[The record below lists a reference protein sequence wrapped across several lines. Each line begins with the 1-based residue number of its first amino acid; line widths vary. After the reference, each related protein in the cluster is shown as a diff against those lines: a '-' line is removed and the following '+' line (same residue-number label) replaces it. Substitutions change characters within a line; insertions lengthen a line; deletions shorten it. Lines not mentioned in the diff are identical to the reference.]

1 MATATTLQMDFDLTD
16 TGETWQCV
24 LAGRLDTERCER
36 ITEPLLAR
44 LRESNKAITFDL
56 AEVSFVASSFLRLCI
71 LATRAVGNG
80 NVHLVNT
87 SPTIKKVFKIAGLDG
102 PIRIG

>member
-1 MATATTLQMDFDLTD
+1 MATATTTQTDFDLTD
-16 TGETWQCV
+16 TGGTWHCV

-36 ITEPLLAR
+36 ITEPLLSR
-44 LRESNKAITFDL
+44 LQESNQGITFDL

-80 NVHLVNT
+80 NVCLVNT
-87 SPTIKKVFKIAGLDG
+87 APTIKKVFKIAGLDG
-102 PIRIG
+102 PIRID